1 MAQRTVTTRLS
12 AAQAARE
19 TLEAEIAELP
29 AEIASRS
36 PPADSEVP
44 PSDISPPS
52 LPHQVH
58 DRSGAPDMDTPAPGI
73 AQLLHQQQQ
82 MMATLVDFVRS
93 TERQPSVTP
102 SLTPRVTSA
111 RPWKMDVPVL
121 SSPEDSDLTSFTDWR
136 TRWADYLSLTRAM
149 DGIETLTAR
158 QGLLRSALHP
168 DWTVLW
174 QTGRLDVQADDDID
188 AIVPKLE
195 RYLRSR
201 RTRSSTGRSSSAGP
215 KVSTKISTSS
225 WPPWS
230 GFTTGVRLT
239 TTRRAAV
246 ITAATHSTTV
256 AISVISASGTK
267 WFRYSLTRAC
277 SGVCGWEEYDQQ
289 LTPHRHPAD
298 LPSVRGVPCH

>member
-12 AAQAARE
+12 AAQTARKN
-19 TLEAEIAELP
+19 LEAEIEELR

-44 PSDISPPS
+44 PLDMDISPPS

-82 MMATLVDFVRS
+82 MMATLVDFLRS
-93 TERQPSVTP
+93 TERQPPVTP
-102 SLTPRVTSA
+102 SLAPRATSA

-201 RTRSSTGRSSSAGP
+201 RNPLLDRQEFFSRAQGEHEN
-215 KVSTKISTSS
+215 IDQL

-239 TTRRAAV
+239 TTRRASA
-246 ITAATHSTTV
+246 ITVATHSIKV

-267 WFRYSLTRAC
+267 LFGDSLTRAC
-277 SGVCGWEEYDQQ
+277 SGVC
-289 LTPHRHPAD
+289 
-298 LPSVRGVPCH
+298 